1 MNRKILA
8 VLLCMLFAVTVP
20 VATAMAEAPQEED
33 EATGIFSRTRVTGL
47 ILGSKSNGLTTSFTA
62 LFVSYKT
69 NNLIA
74 EDESGILILKRV
86 TFMGKFTGYMG
97 QLFVCGSFRGSV

>member
-1 MNRKILA
+1 MNKKILA
-8 VLLCMLFAVTVP
+8 VLLCMLVVATVP
-20 VATAMAEAPQEED
+20 VATAMAQAPQEED
-33 EATGIFSRTRVTGL
+33 ETTGIFSRTRVCGL

-97 QLFVCGSFRGSV
+97 KFFVCGTFRGSV